1 MLGTII
7 VLFRIES
14 LVKTVFDLL
23 ANNCII
29 KVLERP
35 FICSPVSIVD
45 GPSKEVINLKHLNIF
60 YGNKSLNGLACSLE
74 KGDMVSTFYIVGNIL
89 VLDGTSMG

>member
-7 VLFRIES
+7 VLLRIES
-14 LVKTVFDLL
+14 LVETVFDLL

-45 GPSKEVINLKHLNIF
+45 GLSKRVINLKHLNIF
-60 YGNKSLNGLACSLE
+60 YGNKILNEFVCSL
-74 KGDMVSTFYIVGNIL
+74 KKVIWLSPF
-89 VLDGTSMG
+89 TSLEISWF